1 MELAPVKRK
10 NIAICH
16 FKFHLPLYFRVN
28 FLGGRLDAHSPLVK
42 KKKATGSPQE
52 APRKEFRAFLIRLS
66 LVSRDSTFL
75 HSGSKSG
82 LSPLGK
88 VAAQAWTELSS
99 QDSLGSQDGLR
110 IDMVLFR
117 PDEIEGILLISA
129 SPNMER
135 KLGLAMRLLKARI
148 AFAAV
153 GPS

>member
-1 MELAPVKRK
+1 M
-10 NIAICH
+10 
-16 FKFHLPLYFRVN
+16 
-28 FLGGRLDAHSPLVK
+28 
-42 KKKATGSPQE
+42 
-52 APRKEFRAFLIRLS
+52 
-66 LVSRDSTFL
+66 
-75 HSGSKSG
+75 
-82 LSPLGK
+82 
-88 VAAQAWTELSS
+88 AAQAWTELSS

-153 GPS
+153 KANLAATGMWKRAYQAQPLVTAKEIATVRRRISREAKVLNAAAYPATASKRPSPQ